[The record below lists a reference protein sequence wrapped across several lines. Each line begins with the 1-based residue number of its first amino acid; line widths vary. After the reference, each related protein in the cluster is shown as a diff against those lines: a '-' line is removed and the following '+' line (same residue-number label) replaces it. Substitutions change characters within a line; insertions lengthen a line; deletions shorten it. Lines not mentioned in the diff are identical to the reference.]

1 MIFFEFLD
9 ITASSGINGV
19 DLFDNLEEEKD
30 LNKVTDLISSYAL
43 IKQEDKQDILQTLD
57 LKKRIEKLIFYVKE
71 EIEVAKIEKE
81 LELKLRRN

>member
-1 MIFFEFLD
+1 MIFEFLD